1 MVKKGSTVYVIYDL
15 RGGLM
20 QGLDFTD
27 LNARIDMED
36 RGAPL
41 GHKWQRTKY
50 GVNLVG

>member
-27 LNARIDMED
+27 LNSRVEMED
-36 RGAPL
+36 RGAAL
-41 GHKWQRTKY
+41 GPRWLRTKY